1 MKRILS
7 AAFGLVVALGVVTA
21 LAAGVATAQAADAE
35 PNASLGADVSAFMQA
50 SEADAENGVDD
61 GMFDAALNRTND
73 PEAKRALVE
82 RRQRRLAE
90 RDRSLRTRRERI
102 GETPGIRARA
112 VATRVA
118 VGAAGLERSANDT
131 RAVAASVGADT
142 DRLEAIRSSA
152 REMRGPDVAALARG
166 LAGPP
171 GNARGPPEAA
181 PGNRTGADRPGRNGS
196 AAPRGPPGNGTD
208 GADRSDAPQR
218 PTDGDSSGAPAE
230 NGRAGPPD
238 RSDPGPDA
246 DPTDESEN
254 SENSGKSGGSGGS
267 DADSAGADETDQGS
281 NGGSDDSGPPASAGA
296 PN

>member
-1 MKRILS
+1 MRRILS
-7 AAFGLVVALGVVTA
+7 AAFGLVVALGVVAA

-73 PEAKRALVE
+73 PDAKRALVE

-152 REMRGPDVAALARG
+152 REMRGPDVAALASG

-171 GNARGPPEAA
+171 GNARGSPEAA
-181 PGNRTGADRPGRNGS
+181 PGNRTGANRPGRNGS

-246 DPTDESEN
+246 DPTDEPEN
-254 SENSGKSGGSGGS
+254 AENSGGS
-267 DADSAGADETDQGS
+267 DADSAGANKTDRGS